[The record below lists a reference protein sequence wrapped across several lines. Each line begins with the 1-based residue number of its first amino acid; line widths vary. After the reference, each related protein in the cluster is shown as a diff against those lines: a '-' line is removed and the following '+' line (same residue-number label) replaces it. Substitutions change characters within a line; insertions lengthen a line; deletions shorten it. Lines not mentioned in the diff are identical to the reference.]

1 VGIRRRGTHMAGAAL
16 PSRPLEPPM
25 SKPLVVSIPHQLG
38 KDEAIRRLKGGLGH
52 LKEKTDG
59 KLAAVEDS
67 WSDNRADFRL
77 AVLGQTASGNLEV
90 LEDSVRLE
98 VQLPWL
104 LAMVAEKV
112 RPLIEKQG
120 HLMLEKK

>member
-1 VGIRRRGTHMAGAAL
+1 
-16 PSRPLEPPM
+16 M

-90 LEDSVRLE
+90 LEEFGAARGAAAVAPRDGRREGAAADREAGPPHAGEE
-98 VQLPWL
+98 VVS
-104 LAMVAEKV
+104 ATSAD
-112 RPLIEKQG
+112 RG
-120 HLMLEKK
+120 RRAGRRRAG

>member
-1 VGIRRRGTHMAGAAL
+1 MAGAAL

-77 AVLGQTASGNLEV
+77 AVLGQTASGK
-90 LEDSVRLE
+90 LE
-98 VQLPWL
+98 VQVPWL

>member
-1 VGIRRRGTHMAGAAL
+1 MAGAAL
-16 PSRPLEPPM
+16 PSRPLELPM

-38 KDEAIRRLKGGLGH
+38 KDEAIRRLKGGLGQ